1 MRQPVGQ
8 PVAIATEINLSVGG
22 VLTTSRFFVFLAEKQ
37 LSTGKDGIVIS
48 ANGARDTNCV
58 VQAIFA
64 LRYL

>member
-22 VLTTSRFFVFLAEKQ
+22 VLTTSRFFFLAEKQ